1 MIRDTKSA
9 PVWTSSQP
17 KIDPNNPG
25 NIGSPMKGEIIEVK
39 VAVGDPVEKGQVVAI
54 ISAMKMEM
62 AVQVHLTVVYFNQ
75 LLGAAR
81 ALKLTKVD
89 KTTFFSDVFC

>member
-9 PVWTSSQP
+9 PVWTSSHP

-25 NIGSPMKGEIIEVK
+25 NVGSPMKGEIIEVK

-62 AVQVHLTVVYFNQ
+62 AVQVNYFFPFSRQ
-75 LLGAAR
+75 LRMEMAVQVHFTLDTRPFQAI
-81 ALKLTKVD
+81 D
-89 KTTFFSDVFC
+89 S